1 MSQLGRNTVSVV
13 GTTSGKEQG
22 SLITELLHLV
32 FLPQKYIFTAT
43 TEAAEFK
50 KKKKGKSQ
58 STQSPAICNQCVA
71 SVMKF
76 VSNLLPTLP
85 SKAHRSGI

>member
-1 MSQLGRNTVSVV
+1 MDVIDGQMSLFFN
-13 GTTSGKEQG
+13 E
-22 SLITELLHLV
+22 
-32 FLPQKYIFTAT
+32 P
-43 TEAAEFK
+43 EAAAGEPGTQAEEPEFEEVVIRRK